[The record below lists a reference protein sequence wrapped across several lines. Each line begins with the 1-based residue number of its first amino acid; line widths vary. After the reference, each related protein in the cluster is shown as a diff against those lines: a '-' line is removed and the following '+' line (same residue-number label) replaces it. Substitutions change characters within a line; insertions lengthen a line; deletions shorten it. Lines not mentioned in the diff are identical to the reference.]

1 MVIAFCVSVPVL
13 SVQII
18 DTAHNVST
26 AVKERTIAFFH
37 DMLRAPIDNTND
49 NIAGNHSGIQDT
61 RDAIPN
67 IIVSKR
73 GLSDR

>member
-13 SVQII
+13 SVHMI
-18 DTAHNVST
+18 DTAHNVSI
-26 AVKERTIAFFH
+26 AVRERTIAFFH
-37 DMLRAPIDNTND
+37 DMLRAPIDNINES
-49 NIAGNHSGIQDT
+49 IAGNHSGIQDT

-73 GLSDR
+73 GLFER